1 MKKRKTY
8 LLNMSARS
16 VTRSVIFTG
25 YTPATGKRSIHLKAK
40 RKEDKIMPVKK
51 KAEKKETKKVSFKE
65 FKFTGKTFEY
75 TGRIFPSKEG
85 SGKVKRK
92 WGLTIC
98 LNGVFSLKGCQLV
111 ETDSNVFIT
120 YPQYF
125 VKGKTDNDGTW
136 NSYIYVDKELNEELD
151 AFVSYLMTVVGIDG
165 EEVAKDDGLKD
176 EDLPF

>member
-1 MKKRKTY
+1 
-8 LLNMSARS
+8 
-16 VTRSVIFTG
+16 
-25 YTPATGKRSIHLKAK
+25 
-40 RKEDKIMPVKK
+40 MPVKK
-51 KAEKKETKKVSFKE
+51 KAEKKEAAKKLSFKE

-125 VKGKTDNDGTW
+125 VKGKTDSDGTW
-136 NSYIYVDKELNEELD
+136 NSYVYVDKELNDELD

>member
-16 VTRSVIFTG
+16 ATRSVIFTG
-25 YTPATGKRSIHLKAK
+25 CTPATGKKSIHLKAK
-40 RKEDKIMPVKK
+40 KGRKIMAVKK
-51 KAEKKETKKVSFKE
+51 AAKKEEAKKSSFKE

-75 TGRIFPSKEG
+75 TGRVFPSKEG

-92 WGLTIC
+92 WGLTLC

-136 NSYIYVDKELNEELD
+136 NSYVYVDKELNDELD
-151 AFVSYLMTVVGIDG
+151 AFVNYLMAVVGIDG
-165 EEVAKDDGLKD
+165 NDTVKDDGIKD